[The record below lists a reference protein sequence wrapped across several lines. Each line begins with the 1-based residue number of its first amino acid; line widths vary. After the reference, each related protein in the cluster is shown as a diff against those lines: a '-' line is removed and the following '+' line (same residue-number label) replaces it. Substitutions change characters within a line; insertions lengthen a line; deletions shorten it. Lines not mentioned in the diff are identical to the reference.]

1 MDMKKDET
9 KGQEAQDQAQPADI
23 SGYIAALE
31 SSFEPASELKEVT
44 HWFSTD
50 EVVDAIRDIDPSA
63 KVSKEQ
69 VYQALRDAGYEY
81 GVKPGTQGLLFRW
94 MLHARE

>member
-1 MDMKKDET
+1 MKNNET
-9 KGQEAQDQAQPADI
+9 KGQEAQEQAQPADI
-23 SGYIAALE
+23 SGYMAALE
-31 SSFEPASELKEVT
+31 RSFEPASELKQAT

-50 EVVDAIRDIDPSA
+50 EVVDAIKDIDPCS
-63 KVSKEQ
+63 KVSKDE

-94 MLHARE
+94 MMHAKE

>member
-1 MDMKKDET
+1 MDMKKDE
-9 KGQEAQDQAQPADI
+9 KNGQEPQEQAQPADI

-31 SSFEPASELKEVT
+31 SSFEPASELKGVT

>member
-1 MDMKKDET
+1 MKKNET
-9 KGQEAQDQAQPADI
+9 QGHETQEQAQPADI
-23 SGYIAALE
+23 SGYMAAIE
-31 SSFEPASELKEVT
+31 SSFEPASELRRAT

-50 EVVDAIRDIDPSA
+50 EVVDAIKDIDPSA

-94 MLHARE
+94 MMHAKE